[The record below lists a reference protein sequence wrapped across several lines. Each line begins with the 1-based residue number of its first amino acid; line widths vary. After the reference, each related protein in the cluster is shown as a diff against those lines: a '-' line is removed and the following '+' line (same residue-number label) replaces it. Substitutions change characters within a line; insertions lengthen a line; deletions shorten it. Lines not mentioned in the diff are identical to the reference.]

1 MFKII
6 LMIAVAT
13 TGFIEYLKKFMPAK
27 VTESKVALAGISGAV
42 STIVGAAYVTLA
54 WFVNNIGLPLFS
66 TSNLIVNYV
75 LVIVA
80 TVSLVQLSYNVLLQ
94 TFKAVKEKLKAKV
107 VTPTIDPET
116 ASDEI
121 VDAITEK
128 VTEEIGKVVSEATK
142 KK

>member
-27 VTESKVALAGISGAV
+27 VTESKVALAGVSGAV
-42 STIVGAAYVTLA
+42 STVVGAAYVTLA

-80 TVSLVQLSYNVLLQ
+80 TVY
-94 TFKAVKEKLKAKV
+94 
-107 VTPTIDPET
+107 
-116 ASDEI
+116 
-121 VDAITEK
+121 TEK
-128 VTEEIGKVVSEATK
+128 SRIRIISARMASPKEEEIYNEYCKNINR
-142 KK
+142 